1 MTIRCLVGDIAARG
15 ATVGARAA
23 SLKTERQAA
32 CDVVTGAVY
41 QQADAH
47 QQRLQTAADIMASAV
62 GSRRG

>member
-1 MTIRCLVGDIAARG
+1 MTIRCLVGDIDARR
-15 ATVGARAA
+15 ATAWARAA
-23 SLKTERQAA
+23 SLITEHHAA
-32 CDVVTGAVY
+32 CDVVAGSVY

>member
-1 MTIRCLVGDIAARG
+1 LI
-15 ATVGARAA
+15 
-23 SLKTERQAA
+23 TEHHAA
-32 CDVVTGAVY
+32 CDVVAGSVY